1 MSIVTISRQAYSK
14 GGEVAEKV
22 ARALGY
28 RCIGRELV
36 MDASKEFKLDETG
49 FNRAIHDAPSLV
61 ERVTDKKEKYI
72 AYFQVALLRKL
83 RLDFAVYHGLA
94 GHFFIKGVPHV
105 LKVRI
110 IADKDDRLRT
120 EMERLHVGR
129 EEALRILKHEDE
141 ERREWGLNEYG
152 IDTADPG
159 LYDLVIHLGD
169 ITVDDAA
176 RLICYTLRS
185 GPYRTT
191 RQSQK
196 ALEDLTLASEVRAAL
211 IAMDLT
217 ADVRAD
223 GGYVEVNIR
232 FPPIPAGEKKEL
244 VQEMKRVVRSV
255 PGVRWV
261 EVKTT
266 GLTTGYAYY
275 SP

>member
-1 MSIVTISRQAYSK
+1 MSIVTISRQAYSR
-14 GGEVAEKV
+14 GGEVAQKV
-22 ARALGY
+22 AQTLGY

-36 MDASKEFKLDETG
+36 LDASKEFQLPDTG
-49 FNRAIHDAPSLV
+49 FNRAIHDAPSLLD
-61 ERVTDKKEKYI
+61 RVTDKNEKYI

-94 GHFFIKGVPHV
+94 GHFFVKDVPHA

-110 IADKDDRLRT
+110 IADKDDRLKT
-120 EMERLHVGR
+120 EMDRLHVGR

-141 ERREWGLNEYG
+141 ERREWSLNVYG

-196 ALEDLTLASEVRAAL
+196 AIEDLTLASEVRAAL
-211 IAMDLT
+211 LATDLT

-223 GGYVEVNIR
+223 GGCVEVEIK
-232 FPPIPAGEKKEL
+232 FPPLPAPEKKEL

-255 PGVRWV
+255 PGVRSV

-266 GLTTGYAYY
+266 GLVKGYAC
-275 SP
+275 